1 MWLIYAHRPPIIKN
15 EFFVSWSTLFFCSK
29 DHHTSDDSTSICSP
43 LLCCL
48 QTSWLMDD
56 MMSSVAINLNV
67 LHQFKPGKPSEWSSK
82 ETHPKVW
89 LYDWSCRS
97 SCSLTFL
104 CFLQVQWQVAVDPET
119 GSQDELFVRGNQV
132 VWYCGLTPELKIARV
147 SYSVETVVL
156 QALWCQFEES
166 SGDGEWAGAF
176 VKLHWWL
183 WNGLKMSKI

>member
-1 MWLIYAHRPPIIKN
+1 
-15 EFFVSWSTLFFCSK
+15 
-29 DHHTSDDSTSICSP
+29 
-43 LLCCL
+43 
-48 QTSWLMDD
+48 MDD
-56 MMSSVAINLNV
+56 MSSVAINLNV

-89 LYDWSCRS
+89 LYDWSC

-147 SYSVETVVL
+147 SYSVETAVL
-156 QALWCQFEES
+156 QALWCQFEDS
-166 SGDGEWAGAF
+166 SGDSEWAGAF

-183 WNGLKMSKI
+183 WNGLKMSKFKSKEQRCWASSRISKVVDLNSTPFG